1 MIKQNN
7 RPEEQEDDQDEAKEL
22 DFPFG
27 GNREIVAQKPPK
39 PKIKK
44 ELPLVAVRDLVVFPR
59 LVLPLIIRDQ
69 KSAIAVQEA
78 VKSDRLAIFVSEKQV
93 KNKKEEVEEEG
104 KARPITPQNLY
115 KVGTVAMI
123 AQDLNLPDNSVKII
137 VEGIK
142 RARVLGFIQES
153 PYFKVR
159 TKILETK
166 EKETLA
172 VKALIRNILAQ
183 FKECVSIGKM
193 VPLDVLVAIFNA
205 ETPDQMIDLMVFNL
219 DLSLEKRQEILES
232 TDLQKRLELLSKH
245 IAHEKQILE
254 TGKKIEK
261 KTHKELGKMQKEMF
275 LREQLKSIQKE
286 LGDSEGE
293 KGEDLETQIKKTKMP
308 SNVEKVALKEL
319 ARMEKMPSFS
329 PEVSYLRT
337 YLDWLIDL
345 PWSRESKSQIDIKK
359 ASRILNQDHFGLRK
373 VKERVLEYLA
383 VHKMVGKIRGPIL
396 CFVGPPGTG
405 KTSIGKSIARA
416 MRRKFFRM
424 SLGGIRDEAEIR
436 GHRRTY
442 VGALP
447 GRIVQGINTAT
458 EKNPVFMLDE
468 IDKVGKDFRGDPTSA
483 LLEALDPEQNSEFSD
498 HYLEVP
504 FDLSKV
510 MFITT
515 ANVLD
520 TIPPALRDR
529 MEVIHFPGYTEEEK
543 LRIAKKHLLPKLYKS
558 HGLKRKDLYIS
569 DAVVR
574 TVINEYTREA
584 GVRNL
589 ERELATLCRKVVRKL
604 AGNGKKK
611 SYRITLADLAK
622 YLGPSRF
629 ALALTE
635 KKNEIGVVTGLAWT
649 QAGGEVLSIE
659 ATTMSGKG
667 DLILTGQLGDVMKES
682 AQAALSY
689 ARSRAKVLGIDEKF
703 FQKNDIH
710 VHVPAGAIPKD
721 GPSAGIAIATALVSA
736 IARRPVKRAITMTGE
751 VTLRGNVLEI
761 GGLKEKALAAHRA
774 GAKIIIMPA
783 DNKKDLTEVP
793 KEARKELKF
802 IPVANMDGVLD
813 YALTL
818 SKQDKTLSKKK
829 GVQETKL
836 KAKSKPKNGKKRV
849 IKMKHKRGLTKYESE
864 QKRIHN

>member
-1 MIKQNN
+1 MIVENN
-7 RPEEQEDDQDEAKEL
+7 RPEDQEDDQDEMKDL
-22 DFPFG
+22 DFQFG
-27 GNREIVAQKPPK
+27 NNREIIAQEPPK
-39 PKIKK
+39 PKIKA
-44 ELPLVAVRDLVVFPR
+44 ELPLVAVKDMVVFPR
-59 LVLPLIIRDQ
+59 LVLPLIIRDK
-69 KSAIAVQEA
+69 KSAAAVKEA
-78 VKSDRLAIFVSEKQV
+78 VKGDRLAFFVSQKSSKKD
-93 KNKKEEVEEEG
+93 KNKDKEED
-104 KARPITPQNLY
+104 KAKPITSESLY
-115 KVGTVAMI
+115 KTGTVAMI
-123 AQDLNLPDNSVKII
+123 AQDLSLPDGAVKII
-137 VEGIK
+137 IEGVK
-142 RARVLGFIQES
+142 RANVVKFIQDS
-153 PYFKVR
+153 PYFKVKI
-159 TKILETK
+159 KILESK
-166 EKETLA
+166 EKSTLA
-172 VKALIRNILAQ
+172 VKALIRNVLTQ

-232 TDLQKRLELLSKH
+232 IDIKERLELLSKH

-261 KTHKELGKMQKEMF
+261 KTQKELGKMQKEVF

-286 LGDSEGE
+286 LGESDGE
-293 KGEDLETQIKKTKMP
+293 KGEDLETRIKKVEMP
-308 SNVEKVALKEL
+308 TNVQKVALKEL

-345 PWSRESKSQIDIKK
+345 PWKKESKNQIDIRK
-359 ASRILNQDHFGLRK
+359 ASRILNQDHYGLKK
-373 VKERVLEYLA
+373 VKERIVEYLA
-383 VHKMVGKIRGPIL
+383 VQKMVGKIKGPIL
-396 CFVGPPGTG
+396 CFAGPPGTG
-405 KTSIGKSIARA
+405 KTSIGKSIAHSLG
-416 MRRKFFRM
+416 RKFCRM

-447 GRIVQGINTAT
+447 GRIIQGINTVG
-458 EKNPVFMLDE
+458 ESNPVFMLDE

-483 LLEALDPEQNSEFSD
+483 LLEALDPEQNDEFSD

-504 FDLSKV
+504 FNLSKV

-529 MEVIHFPGYTEEEK
+529 MEVIHFPGYTEDEK
-543 LRIAKKHLLPKLYKS
+543 LQIAKKHLLPKLYKS
-558 HGLKRKDLYIS
+558 HGLQKKDLAIS
-569 DAVVR
+569 DAVLR

-589 ERELATLCRKVVRKL
+589 EREVATLCRKVVRKL

-622 YLGPSRF
+622 YVGPSRF
-629 ALALTE
+629 AISLTE

-689 ARSRAKVLGIDEKF
+689 ARSRAKSLGIDEKF

-721 GPSAGIAIATALVSA
+721 GPSAGIAITTALVSA
-736 IARRPVKRAITMTGE
+736 IARRPVKREITMTGE

-774 GAKIIIMPA
+774 GAKIIIMPS

-802 IPVANMDGVLD
+802 IPVASMDDVLD
-813 YALTL
+813 YALALDKATPAKL
-818 SKQDKTLSKKK
+818 KKKETQKAKPKPKSESKTAKK
-829 GVQETKL
+829 GVL
-836 KAKSKPKNGKKRV
+836 K
-849 IKMKHKRGLTKYESE
+849 IKMKNK
-864 QKRIHN
+864 